1 MPLLAAFLLN
11 AFTALITFFTTYVG
25 KKLAMGTAAIAF
37 FAGLFLAFFAVI
49 EGMVTTVQYTIA
61 DSWLATALAM
71 LWPAHLS
78 VCIGVCFS
86 ATIAKWVYAETM
98 ERAKVFLYIT

>member
-37 FAGLFLAFFAVI
+37 FAGLFVAFFAVI
-49 EGMVTTVQYTIA
+49 EGMVSTVQYTIA
-61 DSWLATALAM
+61 DS
-71 LWPAHLS
+71 WPAHLS

-86 ATIAKWVYAETM
+86 ATIAKWVYVETM

>member
-1 MPLLAAFLLN
+1 MPFLAAFLLN

-37 FAGLFLAFFAVI
+37 FAGLFAAFFVVI
-49 EGMVTTVQYTIA
+49 EGMVATVQYSIA
-61 DSWLATALAM
+61 DSWLATAMAM
-71 LWPAHLS
+71 LWPPHLS

-86 ATIAKWVYAETM
+86 ATIAKWVYVETI
-98 ERAKVFLYIT
+98 ERAKVYLYIT